1 MNASIIPFDSARLSK
16 CGICFIEHTSVAGTG
31 HIPGIKHVA
40 QRLSAGERLVF
51 ERDARNRHDS
61 FAVCVNDAR
70 GNRLGYLSCEFN
82 EIVSRLMD
90 GGKCVSGLVRSVN
103 QVGRWTK
110 IDMAVMLDD

>member
-1 MNASIIPFDSARLSK
+1 MNASIYSIDRARHAGG
-16 CGICFIEHTSVAGTG
+16 GICFIERTSVAGTG
-31 HIPGIKHVA
+31 HIPGIRHIA
-40 QRLSAGERLVF
+40 DRLALGESLLL
-51 ERDARNRHDS
+51 ERDTLNAHDM
-61 FAVCVNDAR
+61 FAVCVKDKR

-90 GGKCVSGLVRSVN
+90 GGKSVSGLVTSVN